1 MKRNYTHWIVIQ
13 EILEENAYF
22 RGTIRKAQDE
32 VVIDGKSYHGWFSR
46 DNDEALWHTKGK
58 NSWSEMGYEVVLY
71 ITADDTTRGY
81 FSRFKKVTIKDR
93 L

>member
-1 MKRNYTHWIVIQ
+1 
-13 EILEENAYF
+13 
-22 RGTIRKAQDE
+22 
-32 VVIDGKSYHGWFSR
+32 
-46 DNDEALWHTKGK
+46 
-58 NSWSEMGYEVVLY
+58 MGYEVILY